1 MLNEIRVKTLVL
13 PGGTM
18 STVSVHPVTERL
30 PPRPILNV
38 AALIVTVA
46 VNALAN
52 ILPLN
57 GLSTGAIS
65 NSFPSLVTPAGY
77 VFSIWGLI
85 YLLLA
90 VFVIYQALPAQ
101 RHNPRLVRL
110 GYLFV
115 LSCALNV
122 AWLFT
127 WHYLLIPLSLLV
139 MLGLLG
145 TLILMYQRLE
155 IGQSRVSRGETFA
168 VRLAFSVYLGWIT
181 VATIAN
187 VSVFLLERGAP
198 LDWTS
203 SFWAFIAL
211 TAATFVGLT
220 MLRRRG
226 DVAYALVLMWA
237 FVGIAAAQWGNE
249 ALLVLSAVA
258 AAAYLAFQSVRQRS
272 RAVASL
278 SASASSPPK

>member
-1 MLNEIRVKTLVL
+1 
-13 PGGTM
+13 M
-18 STVSVHPVTERL
+18 SAVSSYPSAARL
-30 PPRPILNV
+30 PLRPILNV

-90 VFVIYQALPAQ
+90 VFIVYQALPAQ

-122 AWLFT
+122 VWLFT
-127 WHYLLIPLSLLV
+127 WHYLLIPLSLPV

-203 SFWAFIAL
+203 PFWAFIAL

-220 MLRRRG
+220 MLRRRS
-226 DVAYALVLMWA
+226 DVAYALVLVWA
-237 FVGIAAAQWGNE
+237 LIGIAVAQWGNE

-258 AAAYLAFQSVRQRS
+258 AAAYLGVQSVRQRS
-272 RAVASL
+272 RAAASL

>member
-1 MLNEIRVKTLVL
+1 
-13 PGGTM
+13 M

-30 PPRPILNV
+30 PLRPVLNI
-38 AALIVTVA
+38 AALVVTVA

-52 ILPLN
+52 TLPLN
-57 GLSTGAIS
+57 GLTTGAVS
-65 NSFPSLVTPAGY
+65 DSFPSLVTPAGY

-90 VFVIYQALPAQ
+90 VFVVYGALPAQ
-101 RHNPRLVRL
+101 RHNPRLGRL

-127 WHYLLIPLSLLV
+127 WHYLLIELSLPV

-145 TLILMYQRLE
+145 TLVLIYRRLE
-155 IGQSRVSRGETFA
+155 IGRSRVSRGEALA

-187 VSVFLLERGAP
+187 VSVLLLDLGVRAGWTAP
-198 LDWTS
+198 
-203 SFWAFIAL
+203 FWALVAIA
-211 TAATFVGLT
+211 AATLIGLSV
-220 MLRRRG
+220 LRRRG
-226 DVAYALVLMWA
+226 DLAYVLVLVWA
-237 FVGIAAAQWGNE
+237 FVGIAAAQWGSE
-249 ALLVLSAVA
+249 ALLVLSALA
-258 AAAYLAFQSVRQRS
+258 AAAYLAFETVRQRG
-272 RAVASL
+272 RAASL
-278 SASASSPPK
+278 SRSASSPPK

>member
-1 MLNEIRVKTLVL
+1 
-13 PGGTM
+13 M

-30 PPRPILNV
+30 PLRPVLNV
-38 AALIVTVA
+38 AALVVTVA

-65 NSFPSLVTPAGY
+65 DSLPSLVTPAGY

-90 VFVIYQALPAQ
+90 VFVVYQALPAQ
-101 RHNPRLVRL
+101 RHNPRLVRV

-115 LSCALNV
+115 LSCALNI

-127 WHYLLIPLSLLV
+127 WHYLLIPLSLPV

-145 TLILMYQRLE
+145 TLIVIYQRLE
-155 IGQSRVSRGETFA
+155 IGQSRVSRGETLA

-187 VSVFLLERGAP
+187 VSVLLLERGAP

-203 SFWAFIAL
+203 PFWAFIAL
-211 TAATFVGLT
+211 AAATFVGWT

-226 DVAYALVLMWA
+226 DVAYTLVLVWA

-258 AAAYLAFQSVRQRS
+258 AAAYLAYESVRQRS
-272 RAVASL
+272 RAASL
-278 SASASSPPK
+278 SASASAPPK